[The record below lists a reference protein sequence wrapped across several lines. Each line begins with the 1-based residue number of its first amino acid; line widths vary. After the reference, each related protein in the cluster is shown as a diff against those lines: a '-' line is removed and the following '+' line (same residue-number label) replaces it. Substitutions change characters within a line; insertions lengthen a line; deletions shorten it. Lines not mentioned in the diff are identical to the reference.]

1 MSTKKFVFMAG
12 VALLTMVC
20 FATYSMAQKKGSE
33 TSISPTI
40 GAKFVFVPAGS
51 FTMGSPAGEYGR
63 GDDER
68 QHQVTI
74 SKPFYLQTTEV
85 TQGQWQQVMGNNPS
99 YFKHCGA
106 DCPVEQISWN
116 DVQEFIRKLNS
127 QEGVDRY
134 RLPTEA
140 QWEYAARAGTT
151 TKFHTGNSS
160 EALSRAGWYSGNS
173 GSRTHPVG
181 QKTSNAWGLYDMS
194 GNVREWVQDW
204 VGNYPSGS
212 VTDPEGPSSGSSR
225 VGRGGSWYSGVRGCR
240 SAGRYDVVPSER
252 RFSLGFRLLR
262 TR

>member
-12 VALLTMVC
+12 VALSTMVC
-20 FATYSMAQKKGSE
+20 LATYSMAQQKGRE
-33 TSISPTI
+33 TFTSPTI
-40 GAKFVFVPAGS
+40 GAKFVIVPAGS

-99 YFKHCGA
+99 YFNHCGA
-106 DCPVEQISWN
+106 GCPVEQISWN

-151 TKFHTGNSS
+151 TKFHT
-160 EALSRAGWYSGNS
+160 
-173 GSRTHPVG
+173 
-181 QKTSNAWGLYDMS
+181 
-194 GNVREWVQDW
+194 
-204 VGNYPSGS
+204 
-212 VTDPEGPSSGSSR
+212 
-225 VGRGGSWYSGVRGCR
+225 
-240 SAGRYDVVPSER
+240 
-252 RFSLGFRLLR
+252 
-262 TR
+262 